1 MKGLPHGRPFFL
13 YTPLMISYVVEHN
26 PDDRVLENAV
36 RILKSGGLIA
46 FPTETNWVVV
56 ADPAEKKGIE
66 KLYQLRHVDNTKH
79 FTVLC
84 SSFQRATEIAH
95 IEDAAFALM
104 KKVIPG
110 PYTFILPAQKKIQ
123 KYLKASRTDHEVGV
137 RFPPNK
143 LCQSLIDAYDGI
155 LISSHINH
163 EMIDAEDD
171 GIPLYSA
178 QIEDTLGNFIDL
190 IIDPGEYEFLS
201 PTTIVD
207 FTQGTPEVV
216 RVGSGKPDLF
226 L

>member
-1 MKGLPHGRPFFL
+1 MAL
-13 YTPLMISYVVEHN
+13 
-26 PDDRVLENAV
+26 
-36 RILKSGGLIA
+36 
-46 FPTETNWVVV
+46 PTETNWVVV

-84 SSFQRATEIAH
+84 SGFRRAMEIAL
-95 IEDAAFALM
+95 IDDNAFSLM

-110 PYTFILPAQKKIQ
+110 PYTFILPAQKKIT
-123 KYLKASRTDHEVGV
+123 KYLKASKTDHEVGV
-137 RFPPNK
+137 RFPPKK
-143 LCQSLIDAYDGI
+143 LCQTLIDLYDGV

-163 EMIDAEDD
+163 EMIEMEDD

-178 QIEDTLGNFIDL
+178 LIEDNLGHLIDL
-190 IIDPGEYEFLS
+190 IIDPGEYEFLG

-207 FTQGTPEVV
+207 FTQGVPEVI
-216 RVGSGKPDLF
+216 RVGSGDPELF

>member
-1 MKGLPHGRPFFL
+1 
-13 YTPLMISYVVEHN
+13 MISYVVEHN
-26 PDDRVLENAV
+26 PDDRVLANAS
-36 RILKSGGLIA
+36 RILKNGGLIA

-56 ADPAEKKGIE
+56 ADPFEKKGVD

-84 SSFQRATEIAH
+84 SSFQKATEIAL
-95 IEDAAFALM
+95 IEDHAFSLM
-104 KKVIPG
+104 RKVVPG
-110 PYTFILPAQKKIQ
+110 PYTFILPAQKKIT
-123 KYLKASRTDHEVGV
+123 KYLKASKTDHEVGV
-137 RFPPNK
+137 RFPPK
-143 LCQSLIDAYDGI
+143 PLCRSLIDAHGGI

-171 GIPLYSA
+171 GVPLYSA
-178 QIEDTLGNFIDL
+178 LIEDNLGHLIDL
-190 IIDPGEYEFLS
+190 IIDPGEYEFLG

-207 FTQGTPEVV
+207 FTQGIPEVI

>member
-1 MKGLPHGRPFFL
+1 
-13 YTPLMISYVVEHN
+13 MIAYVQAHS
-26 PDDRVLENAV
+26 PDNRVLENAF

-56 ADPAEKKGIE
+56 ADPAEKKGIDR
-66 KLYQLRHVDNTKH
+66 LYQLRHVDNTKH

-84 SSFQRATEIAH
+84 SSFKRATEIAQ
-95 IEDAAFALM
+95 IEDHAFALM

-123 KYLKASRTDHEVGV
+123 KFLKASKTDHEVGV

-143 LCQSLIDAYDGI
+143 LCLSLIDAYDGI

-163 EMIDAEDD
+163 EMIETEDD
-171 GIPLYSA
+171 GVPLYSA
-178 QIEDTLGNFIDL
+178 LIEDNLGHLIDL
-190 IIDPGEYEFLS
+190 IIDPGEYEFLG

-216 RVGSGKPDLF
+216 RIGSGKPDLF